1 MPGRLIREGLLDSE
15 RYWSVSIEAREL
27 FVHLALLADD
37 FGCLSM
43 APTFIGRRCF
53 ESRPTTE
60 KLARL
65 VAQLVDADLV
75 RQYQSNGLT
84 FAFIP
89 RFGQR
94 LRRFTLKHPR
104 PPIEV
109 LSGDERAIKLFSI
122 INAQN
127 QALPDREPTDAGHPA
142 AEEKGSRKEEKGSE
156 VNAAVDNFTK
166 PVIRTN
172 VKPDLEMIQ
181 GKTYSQWLK
190 DLNIQIQPSWT
201 GADAKLAV
209 DKALKVGST

>member
-27 FVHLALLADD
+27 FVHLVLLADD

-53 ESRPTTE
+53 ETRPTTE

-65 VAQLVDADLV
+65 VSQLVDADLI
-75 RQYQSNGLT
+75 RQYQSDQNT
-84 FAFIP
+84 YAFIP

-109 LSGDERAIKLFSI
+109 LTGDERAIKLFSI
-122 INAQN
+122 INAHN
-127 QALPDREPTDAGHPA
+127 QAMPDTEPTRAGHPSY
-142 AEEKGSRKEEKGSE
+142 EEKGSRSRTEKEVEL
-156 VNAAVDNFTK
+156 NAKPVDNL
-166 PVIRTN
+166 PAPI
-172 VKPDLEMIQ
+172 
-181 GKTYSQWLK
+181 
-190 DLNIQIQPSWT
+190 
-201 GADAKLAV
+201 A
-209 DKALKVGST
+209 KALENLKTNIK

>member
-27 FVHLALLADD
+27 FVHLVLLADD
-37 FGCLSM
+37 FGCLSL

-65 VAQLVDADLV
+65 LSQLVDADLI
-75 RQYQSNGLT
+75 RQYQSGPLT
-84 FAFIP
+84 YAFIP

-104 PPIEV
+104 PPIET

-122 INAQN
+122 INDKN
-127 QALPDREPTDAGHPA
+127 QAMPDIEPSSAGHPSY
-142 AEEKGSRKEEKGSE
+142 EEKRSRSRTEKEVE
-156 VNAAVDNFTK
+156 VELKAGAVDNSTRLTK
-166 PVIRTN
+166 ALENLKTN
-172 VKPDLEMIQ
+172 LQNSTSK
-181 GKTYSQWLK
+181 
-190 DLNIQIQPSWT
+190 T
-201 GADAKLAV
+201 GASD
-209 DKALKVGST
+209 